1 MKLKIPALLAISSF
15 LFVGCNSTDSR
26 LDLVKNGKFDFCPQ
40 KTVKE
45 MVNGYIANPKWEALV
60 ASDGEDYVNVS
71 GQITYFDKPVDM
83 LLQFQVDTDSERFEV
98 NAFEMNGVP
107 QNYFMSD
114 SLLENMCYGD

>member
-1 MKLKIPALLAISSF
+1 
-15 LFVGCNSTDSR
+15 
-26 LDLVKNGKFDFCPQ
+26 
-40 KTVKE
+40 
-45 MVNGYIANPKWEALV
+45 
-60 ASDGEDYVNVS
+60 
-71 GQITYFDKPVDM
+71 M